1 MRFGTTCLAVAFKRR
16 QVTLTIPRPAGQ
28 RGASLKKV
36 VNKMAKKYR
45 VALFGISVDGES
57 FKRNMAMLGV
67 SGPILDKYIEKA
79 PIVLKRDLRLEEAR
93 KYAEA
98 IIDAGGLVHIQETGE
113 FPDKPSREQSSIPL
127 NQDFVLCPNC
137 GFKQRKEN
145 SCVRCGFDLTTLH

>member
-1 MRFGTTCLAVAFKRR
+1 
-16 QVTLTIPRPAGQ
+16 
-28 RGASLKKV
+28 
-36 VNKMAKKYR
+36 MAKKYR

-98 IIDAGGLVHIQETGE
+98 IIDAGGLVHIQETGK
-113 FPDKPSREQSSIPL
+113 FPDRPSVEQNIIPSK
-127 NQDFVLCPNC
+127 QDFILCPNC
-137 GFKQRKEN
+137 GFKQKKEN
-145 SCVRCGFDLTTLH
+145 NCIRCGFDLTTVP